1 MATPDKA
8 GGSKLE
14 AGMTRRI
21 EDGYRHRFRALL
33 ALVCPRRLEFGV
45 DLLLERARQKSA
57 REGIALARAL
67 ALVYEFTRV
76 RVERRVRL
84 MEACGLGTPA
94 AKGCAAAPPRFL
106 CDWSLGGLARWLRAA
121 GYEARQ
127 GAARQG
133 DRLLE
138 EAARGGFV
146 LLTSESRLLDR
157 SPPREGAVLA
167 LWIPSALGKREQLA
181 MLMRDLGL
189 QPRAARCMACG
200 GELRSTPKESVRARI
215 PPRTALWRDEY
226 FLCAGCDR
234 LFWRGTHWERI
245 SGALRVA
252 AGT

>member
-1 MATPDKA
+1 L
-8 GGSKLE
+8 KLE
-14 AGMTRRI
+14 MTRRI

-33 ALVCPRRLEFGV
+33 AVVRPRRLEFGV

-57 REGIALARAL
+57 REGIPLARAL

-76 RVERRVRL
+76 RVERRLRL
-84 MEACGLGTPA
+84 MGACTVGSTMGERFA
-94 AKGCAAAPPRFL
+94 ATPPRFL
-106 CDWSLGGLARWLRAA
+106 CDSSLGGLARWLRAA

-127 GAARQG
+127 GATGRG
-133 DRLLE
+133 DRLVE
-138 EAARGGFV
+138 EATRGGFV
-146 LLTSESRLLDR
+146 LLTSDSRLLAR
-157 SPPREGAVLA
+157 RPLRTGAALV
-167 LWIPSALGKREQLA
+167 LWIPSAFSKREQLA

-200 GELRSTPKESVRARI
+200 GVLQPTPKESVRARI